1 MPEVDEPNSEVTWG
15 CNGIGTGTSTQS
27 DKCSAT
33 RTGPN
38 PGICGPN
45 NGKELSEKPTDDL
58 CYNPDKTTSV
68 DDNYLNGVVDL
79 DKEEWIWTCNGS
91 HNDFNKCPKQLSKDC
106 KATCVPEIDAT
117 AKPNPFLL
125 TEDGVTVEVTVEKK
139 GDCAGAYTCTVDGNG
154 LTNNKYVFYDL
165 KNPKNIVVTCTSGN
179 NVTTK
184 TISLNGYCIEKSCG
198 ANGTCQA
205 MPKTGVTSLK
215 DCINTCNSNADC
227 TSGRMIETKP

>member
-1 MPEVDEPNSEVTWG
+1 MHIDDAVCSAPTNEDGKCSTTATREYAWDDTEFEGELCEGGTPTIDSSQFETLLPMPKVDESNSSGVTWG

-45 NGKELSEKPTDDL
+45 DGEKLSEKPTDDL
-58 CYNPDKTTSV
+58 CYNPDETTSV
-68 DDNYLNGVVDL
+68 DNNYLNGVVDS

-91 HNDFNKCPKQLSKDC
+91 HNDFSKCPKQLSKDC

-139 GDCAGAYTCTVDGNG
+139 GNCAGAYT
-154 LTNNKYVFYDL
+154 
-165 KNPKNIVVTCTSGN
+165 
-179 NVTTK
+179 
-184 TISLNGYCIEKSCG
+184 
-198 ANGTCQA
+198 
-205 MPKTGVTSLK
+205 
-215 DCINTCNSNADC
+215 
-227 TSGRMIETKP
+227 